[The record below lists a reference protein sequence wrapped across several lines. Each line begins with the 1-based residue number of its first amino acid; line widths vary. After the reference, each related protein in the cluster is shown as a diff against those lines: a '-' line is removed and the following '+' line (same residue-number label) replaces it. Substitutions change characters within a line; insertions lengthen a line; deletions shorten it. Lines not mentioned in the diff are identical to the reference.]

1 LGGGAGRRWRG
12 VFGRDEA
19 PSPTADAALISSGA
33 VNTITASRV
42 RIGALNLAL
51 SMRLRIVA
59 GLELGAN
66 IDVIGVGFGPSR
78 TVNATT
84 GNFQG
89 PHTAGPPGYNLLAL
103 GRNDKGTLDSEFHL
117 SYWFDE
123 RVVVRAG
130 VSHLVTGLVPTGRWD
145 DGSGRSGGVNP
156 LFLGVVGSLF
166 CPMRA
171 LAAGVMAPAAPAAA
185 QPRSYRVGSGA
196 EGSKLGGV

>member
-89 PHTAGPPGYNLLAL
+89 PHTAGPPGFNLLAL
-103 GRNDKGTLDSEFHL
+103 GRNARGTLDSEFHL

-130 VSHLVTGLVPTGRWD
+130 VSHLVTELVTTGPLD
-145 DGSGRSGGVNP
+145 DGSDRFRRVNT
-156 LFLGVVGSLF
+156 LFFVAVGYRFWPVAGSV
-166 CPMRA
+166 
-171 LAAGVMAPAAPAAA
+171 AAGIGRAARSAV
-185 QPRSYRVGSGA
+185 QPPSVRAGR
-196 EGSKLGGV
+196 